1 MGMGWVSAHWIHFLS
16 PSFFLKESSSRVL
29 ISGRVMITMSGYLSI
44 TAFRKTAISL
54 RMGGGIGLN
63 RTHAGVIPKCEF
75 EINPGLLVG
84 EGDLYRHG
92 VVCVVER
99 VVGLAIVHVRLRA
112 ATQELNLLNT
122 GEGILHEAQGLGCV
136 GLVLNGPLLCFAVQI
151 GGKAVVQN

>member
-1 MGMGWVSAHWIHFLS
+1 MGFGTLDPFPVSFLFFERKQLKSVDIRAGHDNHVRIPFHNGFPENGHF
-16 PSFFLKESSSRVL
+16 
-29 ISGRVMITMSGYLSI
+29 
-44 TAFRKTAISL
+44 TAD
-54 RMGGGIGLN
+54 GGGIGLN

-112 ATQELNLLNT
+112 ATQELNLLDA

-136 GLVLNGPLLCFAVQI
+136 GFVLNGPLLCFAVQV
-151 GGKAVVQN
+151 GGKAVVQD